1 MAPYPEGISQ
11 LALRITTHEYPL
23 GALLAIYF
31 LSATGHM
38 PDKFPTDQWIEAVR
52 WHGDTKIAAIVHT
65 EAEWADAKTLLARL
79 ENVVVE
85 AESKQGAVVCTK

>member
-1 MAPYPEGISQ
+1 MP
-11 LALRITTHEYPL
+11 
-23 GALLAIYF
+23 
-31 LSATGHM
+31 

-79 ENVVVE
+79 ENVVDDLWHKAFE
-85 AESKQGAVVCTK
+85 NCGLNLWHKARLEF